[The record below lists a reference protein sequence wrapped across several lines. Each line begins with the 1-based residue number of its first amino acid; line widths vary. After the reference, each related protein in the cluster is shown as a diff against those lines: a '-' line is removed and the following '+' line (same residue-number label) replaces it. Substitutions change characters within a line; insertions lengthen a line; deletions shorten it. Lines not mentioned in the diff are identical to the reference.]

1 MALKKPSDFFRE
13 DNKSDDTI
21 HELVKRPELQS
32 FSEAFDVYK
41 NNLSKLDNLAD
52 TINCVEDIK
61 SEIQD
66 FIKKE
71 DLDNSMM
78 AYTFLLEESINKLK
92 DDVKSINKKDLLQIQ
107 GDVSG
112 LTEQINEFV
121 EIEIPKYNK
130 IFLDSEVSSSR
141 KYDEFKEEIN
151 NIIDNIDNYTQNSI
165 SSILED
171 NKLDKENLNEILNE
185 TISKL

>member
-13 DNKSDDTI
+13 DNKSDDII

-32 FSEAFDVYK
+32 FSEAFDAYK

-78 AYTFLLEESINKLK
+78 AYTFLLEESINKAT
-92 DDVKSINKKDLLQIQ
+92 DMIKSFCFIGI
-107 GDVSG
+107 
-112 LTEQINEFV
+112 
-121 EIEIPKYNK
+121 
-130 IFLDSEVSSSR
+130 
-141 KYDEFKEEIN
+141 
-151 NIIDNIDNYTQNSI
+151 TQTMSDFNG
-165 SSILED
+165 
-171 NKLDKENLNEILNE
+171 K
-185 TISKL
+185 

>member
-121 EIEIPKYNK
+121 EIEVPKYK
-130 IFLDSEVSSSR
+130 SVVVESELRSSNHI
-141 KYDEFKEEIN
+141 KEFKEKIS
-151 NIIDNIDNYTQNSI
+151 NIIEGI
-165 SSILED
+165 ED
-171 NKLDKENLNEILNE
+171 SVEDFKKESVSQLKEE
-185 TISKL
+185 TLSTL